1 MGVSTGEV
9 SEWLK
14 EHAWKVCILER
25 VSRVRIPPSPQD
37 RNDVPAKGGAFCLEQ
52 MGRVYSDQMREN
64 KMEVSEANGHRFGLK
79 PLPYGISGA
88 NPALSATLIFKM
100 L

>member
-1 MGVSTGEV
+1 MCFINCGEFAIIKMFFGRSLYGEV

-37 RNDVPAKGGAFCLEQ
+37 FITEPQLCWGFLFGVDGTSLLGPDA
-52 MGRVYSDQMREN
+52 EN
-64 KMEVSEANGHRFGLK
+64 KKKGWR
-79 PLPYGISGA
+79 
-88 NPALSATLIFKM
+88 
-100 L
+100 